1 VEKEKHTRAAITMKY
16 LANALLILCLL
27 AASCEAKGLGRRA
40 HAAVR
45 VPRRTAPRRDPNE
58 KVFNVLQYGAKPG
71 GKQDSA
77 LVRTLI
83 FWILYMHV
91 HNIYTSSKLFKMN
104 MEH

>member
-1 VEKEKHTRAAITMKY
+1 MKY

-40 HAAVR
+40 RAGAVR

-91 HNIYTSSKLFKMN
+91 HNIQVRSFSR
-104 MEH
+104 

>member
-1 VEKEKHTRAAITMKY
+1 MKY

-91 HNIYTSSKLFKMN
+91 HNIQVRSFSR
-104 MEH
+104 

>member
-1 VEKEKHTRAAITMKY
+1 VAITMKY

-40 HAAVR
+40 RAGAVR

-91 HNIYTSSKLFKMN
+91 HNIQVRSFSR
-104 MEH
+104 

>member
-1 VEKEKHTRAAITMKY
+1 MKY

-27 AASCEAKGLGRRA
+27 AASCEAQGLLGSRAPAATSPGR
-40 HAAVR
+40 
-45 VPRRTAPRRDPNE
+45 TSGRRDPNE

-71 GKQDSA
+71 GKKDSA

-83 FWILYMHV
+83 FWMLCVFI
-91 HNIYTSSKLFKMN
+91 IYKLEFLRTD

>member
-1 VEKEKHTRAAITMKY
+1 MKY

-40 HAAVR
+40 RATVR
-45 VPRRTAPRRDPNE
+45 APRRTAPRRDPNE

-77 LVRTLI
+77 LVRTSI

-91 HNIYTSSKLFKMN
+91 HNIQVRSFSR
-104 MEH
+104 

>member
-1 VEKEKHTRAAITMKY
+1 MKY

-40 HAAVR
+40 RAAIR
-45 VPRRTAPRRDPNE
+45 APRRTAPRRDPNE

-91 HNIYTSSKLFKMN
+91 HNIQVRSFSR
-104 MEH
+104 